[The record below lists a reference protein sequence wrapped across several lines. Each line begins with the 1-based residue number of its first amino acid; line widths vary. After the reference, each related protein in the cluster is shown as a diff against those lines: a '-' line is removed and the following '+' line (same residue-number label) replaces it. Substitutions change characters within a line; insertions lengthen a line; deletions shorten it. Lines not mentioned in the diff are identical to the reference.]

1 MNDFLIF
8 DMFSQFTKSSRLE
21 DAEKLKI

>member
-1 MNDFLIF
+1 MIFLIF

-21 DAEKLKI
+21 DAERLKI